1 MPPLSFRGGFFIC
14 PPPSPPSAETV
25 RVAPIGRDLR
35 QIDAMSESP
44 SLRPYRVRPSVENER
59 SVPTEVQAARFHS
72 RDEAENYARIQC
84 RSLDR
89 PMILEKL
96 APGGCW
102 LQLALVQ

>member
-1 MPPLSFRGGFFIC
+1 
-14 PPPSPPSAETV
+14 V

-35 QIDAMSESP
+35 QIGPMSESP

-59 SVPTEVQAARFHS
+59 SVPTEVHAPRFHS
-72 RDEAENYARIQC
+72 RDEAERYARLQC